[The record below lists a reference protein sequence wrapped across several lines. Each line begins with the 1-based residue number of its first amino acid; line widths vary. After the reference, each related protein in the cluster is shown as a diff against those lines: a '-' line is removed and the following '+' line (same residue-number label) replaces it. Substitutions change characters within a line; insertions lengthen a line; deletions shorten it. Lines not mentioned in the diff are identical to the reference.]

1 MSAIAQHDDVY
12 TKLDFRLD
20 DGIGRR
26 AAIGLV
32 VLATDHTIEHEWRG
46 LLRQDGVAF
55 YESRVYN
62 SADITPERL
71 AEMEDRIAPAV
82 ALIRPAE
89 RIDVVAFGCTS
100 ASMVI
105 GEEKVFAR
113 IREARADAACT
124 TPITA
129 ALAAL
134 SRTRRPTYG
143 PAYSLCAFDQRI
155 HARLYRVAWARH
167 HAHGVVRACER

>member
-1 MSAIAQHDDVY
+1 MSMNAAHDDAY
-12 TKLDFRLD
+12 TKLDFVLD
-20 DGIGRR
+20 DGICRR

-32 VLATDHTIEHEWRG
+32 VLATDHTIEHEWRK
-46 LLRQDGVAF
+46 LLTQDGVAF

-71 AEMEDRIAPAV
+71 MEMESRIAAAV
-82 ALIRPAE
+82 ALIRPGE

-105 GEEKVFAR
+105 GEETVFER
-113 IREARADAACT
+113 IHEARPGVACT

-129 ALAAL
+129 ADVVVPIERMSVLTLLADDISEKGTDAMM
-134 SRTRRPTYG
+134 SAGIAP
-143 PAYSLCAFDQRI
+143 
-155 HARLYRVAWARH
+155 
-167 HAHGVVRACER
+167 